1 MQTEFPESKANEL
14 LTYKGFEFKIGKI
27 GEKFA
32 CFVPSFN
39 GGSILAGTLG
49 KSIEDAL
56 IRTTSILNNAF
67 LQPPAKKP
75 RVGDLFGEE
84 KETQLI
90 VVKVEKDKPLVLIPL
105 KDSKILRRIEITEDA
120 KVYPYLMVKN
130 KVDDLSNEVTLD
142 FKDYV
147 ILEDGVLQ
155 TNNYP
160 MDVFV
165 WKGVVENEIPF

>member
-14 LTYKGFEFKIGKI
+14 LTYKGFEFKVGHI

-32 CFVPSFN
+32 CVVPSFN
-39 GGSILAGTLG
+39 GGCVLAGTLAET
-49 KSIEDAL
+49 IEKCL

-67 LQPPAKKP
+67 IQPAITHP

-90 VVKVEKDKPLVLIPL
+90 IVKVEKDKPLVLIPL
-105 KDSKILRRIEITEDA
+105 KDAIVFRHIEITEDG

-155 TNNYP
+155 TNNFP